1 VDYPTWQRDDITDEY
16 FGHAVADPFRW
27 LEAEESDAVASF
39 IERQNALTAAWIPR
53 EVRDAYLARLRT
65 LVDYPRCSLP
75 SHEGRYW
82 TTLRNTGLQQQGV
95 LFKQTEIDGDAEV
108 LIDPN
113 TFSADGTVSLALT
126 SVTRDGAL
134 LAYGKSVGGSDDQ
147 TIFIK
152 EVATGVDL
160 PDVLAGLRFSNIAWA
175 RDNSGFWYNRFPDPA
190 SRMNN
195 TVYWHKLGTSQADDI
210 AIYAR
215 PQEPEVHLT
224 PVVTEGS
231 EYLFIYFTQ
240 GTSEKNGLLARA
252 LGNDPAERDGF
263 REIQPLGEASFTVI
277 ESEGTTLYVLTDKNA
292 PRRKVVAVDLA
303 DRRQP
308 WREILPQTDDMLT
321 DIALIDGRWAVVS
334 LRDVHS
340 MLKIY
345 EKDGTFVREVPLPTK
360 GTVAGISG
368 RLRDKEMYFLFMSYT
383 YPGVIYRYE
392 MASGRM
398 AEYYRSEVGF
408 DPDRYETE
416 QLFVTSKDGTRVPV
430 FVTSRKGL
438 PRDGGNPTILYGY
451 GGFSISLAPFFSP
464 ALIPWLESGGVYA
477 VANLRGGGEY
487 GTAWHDEGMLERK
500 QNVFDD
506 FAAAAERLIAEGITS
521 APKLAIEGGSNG
533 GLLVAASLLQR
544 PELFGAAVSQVP
556 VTDMLRYQKIGTGRF
571 WMTEYGD
578 ATASREAFDW
588 LRAYSP
594 LHNVAA
600 GRSYPPLLVTTA
612 DGDDRV
618 APLHAFKFVATM
630 QATAGSGVYL
640 LRHDMGAGHGAG
652 KPLEMILA
660 EVADTYAFLARALGV
675 SSVESES

>member
-1 VDYPTWQRDDITDEY
+1 
-16 FGHAVADPFRW
+16 
-27 LEAEESDAVASF
+27 
-39 IERQNALTAAWIPR
+39 
-53 EVRDAYLARLRT
+53 
-65 LVDYPRCSLP
+65 
-75 SHEGRYW
+75 
-82 TTLRNTGLQQQGV
+82 
-95 LFKQTEIDGDAEV
+95 
-108 LIDPN
+108 
-113 TFSADGTVSLALT
+113 
-126 SVTRDGAL
+126 
-134 LAYGKSVGGSDDQ
+134 
-147 TIFIK
+147 
-152 EVATGVDL
+152 
-160 PDVLAGLRFSNIAWA
+160 
-175 RDNSGFWYNRFPDPA
+175 
-190 SRMNN
+190 
-195 TVYWHKLGTSQADDI
+195 
-210 AIYAR
+210 
-215 PQEPEVHLT
+215 
-224 PVVTEGS
+224 
-231 EYLFIYFTQ
+231 
-240 GTSEKNGLLARA
+240 
-252 LGNDPAERDGF
+252 
-263 REIQPLGEASFTVI
+263 
-277 ESEGTTLYVLTDKNA
+277 
-292 PRRKVVAVDLA
+292 
-303 DRRQP
+303 
-308 WREILPQTDDMLT
+308 
-321 DIALIDGRWAVVS
+321 
-334 LRDVHS
+334 